1 MQRGGERVFKTPD
14 AVAALLGSV
23 GITSFSVELQSSVS
37 IPPLIEVP
45 AILDPLCSNPRDYNH
60 GGLPP
65 LVPAIGKSV
74 IPQGNNA
81 VTEPPSFRGRDLFSD
96 LGVYPLQSPKADPPR
111 AKRKKRNEPRR
122 SVDNCPAHRG
132 KPLVDGLRYGSS
144 PPRQASF
151 LKASMSGKARKE
163 SAEALPLARLRPP
176 AFDTCNGYQI

>member
-1 MQRGGERVFKTPD
+1 MKEVDLRMLAERGVGFNASVLTVPCGYVLQLETSKGLEVLRLQRGGERVFKTLD

-37 IPPLIEVP
+37 IP
-45 AILDPLCSNPRDYNH
+45 PLCSNPRDYNH

-111 AKRKKRNEPRR
+111 AKRKK
-122 SVDNCPAHRG
+122 
-132 KPLVDGLRYGSS
+132 K
-144 PPRQASF
+144 
-151 LKASMSGKARKE
+151 K
-163 SAEALPLARLRPP
+163 
-176 AFDTCNGYQI
+176 